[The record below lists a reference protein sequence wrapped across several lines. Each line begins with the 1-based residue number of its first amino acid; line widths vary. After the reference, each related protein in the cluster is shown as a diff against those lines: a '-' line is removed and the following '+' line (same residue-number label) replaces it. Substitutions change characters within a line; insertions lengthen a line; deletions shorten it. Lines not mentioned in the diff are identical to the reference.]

1 MISLDSQTLKL
12 AEQKKNFSQ
21 WVRATLIKENENE
34 RGIRRRFEYTCKE
47 CGYYWGISSKSP
59 DNFFYCP
66 NQMKGLEDCT
76 NTKPLSW
83 SEVR

>member
-21 WVRATLIKENENE
+21 WVRYALIRENENQNG
-34 RGIRRRFEYTCKE
+34 RKRRFEYTCRD
-47 CGYYWGISSKSP
+47 CGYYWGVSSSEP

-66 NQMKGLEDCT
+66 NQMKNKCQ
-76 NTKPLSW
+76 NVKPLEW